1 MVQDGVPGQINVTG
15 KAAPQVRWFLGRCVA
30 VANGIGIVAPVGVFA
45 VAVLAEMAPL
55 TFAAG
60 DVMLHEDEVALPEA
74 FAARE
79 FAPCLRDGSDVLV
92 PHDHGTLRRGCLVE
106 L

>member
-1 MVQDGVPGQINVTG
+1 MVHDGVPGQIDIMG

-30 VANGIGIVAPVGVFA
+30 VANGVRIVAPVGVFA
-45 VAVLAEMAPL
+45 VAVFTEMAPL

-74 FAARE
+74 FAPCE
-79 FAPCLRDGSDVLV
+79 FTPCLRDGSDVLV
-92 PHDHGTLRRGCLVE
+92 PHDHGTL
-106 L
+106 